1 MSKEYELYRYLL
13 GNHKGRKHA
22 VHSKELEEKFD
33 LCPRTVRNYVNALRK
48 SGKPICSDET
58 GYWVGI
64 NPKEVNHTIKRL
76 DNFAG
81 DVNCARTGLAFA
93 KIQMQSVTRVT
104 EENIHI
110 TIKVS

>member
-1 MSKEYELYRYLL
+1 MSKEYELYKYLL
-13 GNHKGRKHA
+13 GNHKGKAKA
-22 VHSKELEEKFD
+22 VHSRELEEMFG
-33 LCPRTVRNYVNALRK
+33 LSPRTVRNYVNALRK

-64 NPKEVNHTIKRL
+64 NTKEVNHTIKRL

-93 KIQMQSVTRVT
+93 TIQMQSVTKVI
-104 EENIHI
+104 EDNVHI
-110 TIKVS
+110 TIRVS

>member
-1 MSKEYELYRYLL
+1 MGKKNELYRFLL
-13 GNHKGRKHA
+13 SNHKGRGNA

-58 GYWVGI
+58 GYWIGI
-64 NPKEVNHTIKRL
+64 NPKEINHTIKRL
-76 DNFAG
+76 DNFVG
-81 DVNCARTGLAFA
+81 DVNCTKTGLAFA
-93 KIQMQSVTRVT
+93 TIQMQSVTKVT